1 MTQSTLHERLDT
13 LGLRGFKSSLIR
25 QYDDP
30 NYDQLPFND
39 RLLQLLDAEINEREN
54 RKIKR
59 LMQNSAIKDK
69 QASLENIEYSSKRGV
84 ERSHILSLATCDYID
99 KGQNISK
106 NIIV

>member
-1 MTQSTLHERLDT
+1 MTQSTLHERLDS

-25 QYDDP
+25 QCDDP

-59 LMQNSAIKDK
+59 LMGINLQMGF
-69 QASLENIEYSSKRGV
+69 L
-84 ERSHILSLATCDYID
+84 SHAL
-99 KGQNISK
+99 
-106 NIIV
+106 